1 MSRHEK
7 LLEQLRRSL
16 SWVRFEEACRIA
28 ERIGFS
34 PRGGRGSHYPY
45 GREGEPLL
53 LNFQNRGGFV
63 KPYQAGQLSEM
74 VEKYGRDQDVSD

>member
-16 SWVRFEEACRIA
+16 SGVRFEEACRIA
-28 ERIGFS
+28 ELIGFS
-34 PRGGRGSHYPY
+34 RRGGRGSHYTD

-53 LNFQNRGGFV
+53 LNFQNRGGFI
-63 KPYQAGQLSEM
+63 KPYQARQLVEIA
-74 VEKYGRDQDVSD
+74 EKYGRDQDVSD